1 MWVTAPHSSA
11 NEAHSG
17 NGKGVIAMLTELSI
31 ATAMVLLTVFIHAIG
46 LLLLGRL
53 TRYEALEEHKLDIRP
68 LSVPAVGLTMAVVL
82 GLFGLHALEIWA
94 YAAVYLEL
102 GAIDTLRH
110 AVYFSTQ
117 TYAAIGFGD
126 HLLDPDWHLVAA
138 IEGINGV
145 ILLGWSTAFFVTGMR
160 RLGHF

>member
-1 MWVTAPHSSA
+1 MIS
-11 NEAHSG
+11 
-17 NGKGVIAMLTELSI
+17 ELAV
-31 ATAMVLLTVFIHAIG
+31 ATAMVLLTVFIHAVG
-46 LLLLGRL
+46 LLLLGKL
-53 TRYEALEEHKLDIRP
+53 TRYEVYEEQKMLIKP
-68 LSVPAVGLTMAVVL
+68 LSLAAVGLTMTVVI
-82 GLFGLHALEIWA
+82 GLFVLHALEIWL
-94 YAAVYLEL
+94 YAALYLEL
-102 GAIDTLRH
+102 GAVAGLRN

-126 HLLDPDWHLVAA
+126 DLLDPDWHLLAA

>member
-1 MWVTAPHSSA
+1 M
-11 NEAHSG
+11 
-17 NGKGVIAMLTELSI
+17 IAELAA
-31 ATAMVLLTVFIHAIG
+31 ATVMVLVTVILHAVG
-46 LLLLGRL
+46 LVLLARL
-53 TRYEALEEHKLDIRP
+53 TRYEAREEQKLRIRP
-68 LSVPAVGLTMAVVL
+68 LSATGVSLTVAVVI
-82 GLFGLHALEIWA
+82 GLFALHALEIWL
-94 YAAVYLEL
+94 YAALYLEL

-126 HLLDPDWHLVAA
+126 DLLDPAWQLLAA

-145 ILLGWSTAFFVTGMR
+145 ILLGWSTAFFVTTMR